1 MKPETTHALRWPG
14 GYSIIFR
21 VDPSRPYVHVRY
33 DRKDKKSGDVYVLWM
48 TDDSDNVCLKGDEEE
63 ELTTELARMVWDKL
77 VYLGWKTE
85 VDDQ

>member
-33 DRKDKKSGDVYVLWM
+33 DRKDTKSVAIYSLWM
-48 TDDSDNVCLKGDEEE
+48 PDGDNVLLKDDEEL
-63 ELTTELARMVWDKL
+63 ELSIEHARMVWDKL